1 MYSQKV
7 SKGIYKKPDQ
17 IKLNMKIQNVW
28 CRSHLDHIFALS
40 YTRRPLSRVHGNN
53 VYLLL

>member
-17 IKLNMKIQNVW
+17 IKLNMNIQNVW
-28 CRSHLDHIFALS
+28 CRSHLDQIFTFEL
-40 YTRRPLSRVHGNN
+40 YKETT
-53 VYLLL
+53 

>member
-17 IKLNMKIQNVW
+17 IKLNMKIPNVW

-40 YTRRPLSRVHGNN
+40 YTRRPLSRVQGNN